1 MNFLSILCYN
11 PNTKIQ
17 LIKMKETIQEKIDNL
32 NEQLNDLE
40 NHIEKHKSTIE
51 QLNSE
56 KDWIQKKIKRLKGE
70 K

>member
-1 MNFLSILCYN
+1 
-11 PNTKIQ
+11 
-17 LIKMKETIQEKIDNL
+17 MKETIQEKIDNL